1 MGWQREYQARKTK
14 KFDASDILVI
24 STRSAKV
31 PQRKKEALPDLQT
44 QQAQALHY
52 GYNLSQVP
60 VHPKHPTGAFGDT
73 YEQEVAQQEEQVP
86 ACALLHPAEVRV

>member
-14 KFDASDILVI
+14 KFDASDTLVV

-73 YEQEVAQQEEQVP
+73 YEQEVAQPEEQVP
-86 ACALLHPAEVRV
+86 ACVLLHPAEVRV